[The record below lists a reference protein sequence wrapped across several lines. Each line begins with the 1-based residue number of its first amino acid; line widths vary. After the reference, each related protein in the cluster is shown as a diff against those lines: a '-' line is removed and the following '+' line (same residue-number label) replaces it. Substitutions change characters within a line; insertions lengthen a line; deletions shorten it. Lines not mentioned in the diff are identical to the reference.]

1 MGETHDVIELTRRLE
16 ELGFKRKDYV
26 YEPGEYALRGSILDI
41 FSFSS
46 EYPYRIDFFGDEVES
61 VNSFEVQTQ
70 LSRAVAAE
78 AVIVPNVE
86 VEEKR

>member
-41 FSFSS
+41 SVFVGIPLSH
-46 EYPYRIDFFGDEVES
+46 RLFGDEVES

-70 LSRAVAAE
+70 LSRAVVAE

-86 VEEKR
+86 ARRKR